1 LRLVGGGVRRFDCIN
16 GEHGRREQFAGAG
29 DVLGALAAGEQAII
43 TDAMEACGE
52 HVDEKAADERMGREG
67 MGSMALSHVRDAS
80 IERHAQVNP
89 PLSLDDPTIVH
100 AGARAFSE
108 RGCVNCHG
116 GPGVDWAK
124 FSEGMHPD
132 PADLKELAN
141 ETSPQE
147 LFWVIKNGIN
157 MTGMP
162 SFGAINVPDQEIWTI
177 VAFVKKL
184 RGCTA
189 KKRDELASP
198 YMIEPHASPRF
209 QDRRILPKMADRGLA
224 IPRSGP
230 DQPMTTRQLTRA
242 CHIAR
247 FDRSDSFPV
256 WFRAG

>member
-1 LRLVGGGVRRFDCIN
+1 MTKLLALIGLLAIVSVIAAAIFF
-16 GEHGRREQFAGAG
+16 FAGFYNVAG
-29 DVLGALAAGEQAII
+29 TT
-43 TDAMEACGE
+43 TDPEF
-52 HVDEKAADERMGREG
+52 VKW
-67 MGSMALSHVRDAS
+67 ALSHVRDAS
-80 IERHAQVNP
+80 IERHAQDNP
-89 PLSLDDPTIVH
+89 PLSLDDPTIVQ

-132 PADLKELAN
+132 PPDLKELAN

-184 RGCTA
+184 PTVSDDDF
-189 KKRDELASP
+189 K
-198 YMIEPHASPRF
+198 
-209 QDRRILPKMADRGLA
+209 
-224 IPRSGP
+224 
-230 DQPMTTRQLTRA
+230 TWTR
-242 CHIAR
+242 
-247 FDRSDSFPV
+247 P
-256 WFRAG
+256 